1 MPEVNTPNILMLIPE
16 MTGGIST
23 ENNVMTSVKVDG
35 VHFNQDELVSSGVAV
50 KEYGAY
56 IPMPGKDIV
65 GVPSVT
71 FNGET
76 YIFGAYTLSPSAA
89 TTYSKG
95 TTTDFTR
102 FLNGA
107 SGPVNGG
114 KYAFINTKKITD

>member
-1 MPEVNTPNILMLIPE
+1 MAEAKTPNIIMIIPE

-35 VHFNQDELVSSGVAV
+35 VHFNQDELVSSGIAV

-56 IPMPGKDIV
+56 IPMPGKDMV

-76 YIFGAYTLSPSAA
+76 YIFGVYTLSASAA
-89 TTYSKG
+89 TTYRKG
-95 TTTDFTR
+95 TNADFAR
-102 FLNGA
+102 FLNG
-107 SGPVNGG
+107 STGPTGG
-114 KYAFINTKKITD
+114 GTYAFINTKKITG